1 MTSPAPLTSKAASG
15 PVLQFLGAAECVTGS
30 CTRVTCGSTQVLVD
44 CGMFQGPKT
53 LKALNYEPFPFDPAK
68 IDAVVLTHA
77 HIDHSGLLPKLV
89 RGGFRGPIFATAAT
103 RDLCAVMLADAAEL
117 QAMDVDNLN
126 RRNERRG
133 LPLVTP
139 IYGPADVAPTLRLFQ
154 TVKMRQTVAAAPDV
168 EACFW
173 PAGHL
178 LGAASVELSIRS
190 GAVPVSVLFSGD
202 VGAPGQYLL
211 PTPDG
216 PSGAQHVVLEST
228 YGDRERPVVEP
239 ERRRDM
245 LTEELRRARAAGG
258 PLLLP
263 VFAIGR
269 SQELLLDLLAIMEA
283 HPDLAGEIFLDSPLA
298 IEATEVFLK
307 RGWNADSQSNP
318 YLPLQHAERIHTLLR
333 PHESDTLDRLRGWH
347 VILAGSG
354 MCDGGRVR
362 RHLKRLLWRKETTV
376 LMTGYQAAGTL
387 GRVLVEGQKLVRIQ
401 GQDVRVQATIRSID
415 TYSGH
420 ADATGLVQW
429 LLDRAPTGAIFLNHG
444 EPDGLA
450 GLARR
455 LEAASIPPNRIITP
469 TLDQTY
475 DLGAGEIQAQSGS
488 RPRLP
493 PGAAGRQDW
502 HNRRAGF
509 LGLLNDVLQEISDD
523 EARARLLSTLTSQV
537 KAARRA
543 GPVEGAEAT
552 TDTPA
557 VNPDP

>member
-1 MTSPAPLTSKAASG
+1 
-15 PVLQFLGAAECVTGS
+15 
-30 CTRVTCGSTQVLVD
+30 
-44 CGMFQGPKT
+44 MFQGPKT
-53 LKALNYEPFPFDPAK
+53 LKALNYEPFPFDPAT

-89 RGGFRGPIFATAAT
+89 RDGFSGPIFATAPT

-117 QAMDVDNLN
+117 QAMDVENLN

-133 LPLVTP
+133 LPAITP
-139 IYGPADVAPTLRLFQ
+139 IYGPADVAPTLKLFQ
-154 TVKMRQTVAAAPDV
+154 TAKLRQPVAVAPRV

-178 LGAASVELSIRS
+178 LGAASVEL
-190 GAVPVSVLFSGD
+190 VLASASDTTRVMFSGD
-202 VGAPGQYLL
+202 VGALTQHLL
-211 PTPDG
+211 PAPDG
-216 PSGAQHVVLEST
+216 PSTTQHVVLEST
-228 YGDRERPVVEP
+228 YGDRERPALEP
-239 ERRRDM
+239 GRRRDI

-269 SQELLLDLLAIMEA
+269 AQELLLDLLVIMESD
-283 HPDLAGEIFLDSPLA
+283 PDLAGEIFLDSPLA

-307 RGWNADSQSNP
+307 RGWNPDTQSNP
-318 YLPLQHAERIHTLLR
+318 YLPLQNAERIHELLR
-333 PHESDTLDRLRGWH
+333 PQESDTLDRLRGWH

-362 RHLKRLLWRKETTV
+362 RHLKRLLWRKETTL
-376 LMTGYQAAGTL
+376 LMTGHQAVGTL
-387 GRVLVEGQKLVRIQ
+387 GRVLVEGQNLVRIQ
-401 GQDVRVQATIRSID
+401 GQDVRVRANIRSID
-415 TYSGH
+415 AYSGH
-420 ADATGLVQW
+420 ADAVGLVQW
-429 LLDRAPTGAIFLNHG
+429 LLDRSPTGTVFLNHG

-455 LEAASIPPNRIITP
+455 LEAALIPPNRIATP
-469 TLDQTY
+469 VLDQIY
-475 DLGAGEIQAQSGS
+475 GLGAGEVRADIAS

-502 HNRRAGF
+502 HNRRANF

-523 EARARLLSTLTSQV
+523 EARTRLLGALTAQV
-537 KAARRA
+537 KAAHRQAAVADA
-543 GPVEGAEAT
+543 GDGVHSVPSGGPGSRLDQMAT
-552 TDTPA
+552 PPITTMNVTNAAAMAPITMSD
-557 VNPDP
+557 

>member
-1 MTSPAPLTSKAASG
+1 MTSLTSTD
-15 PVLQFLGAAECVTGS
+15 VTMQFLGAAECVTGS
-30 CTRVTCGSTQVLVD
+30 CTLVRCGPTHVLVD
-44 CGMFQGPKT
+44 CGMFQGPKS

-89 RGGFRGPIFATAAT
+89 RGGFRGPIFATAPT

-117 QAMDVDNLN
+117 QAMDVENLN

-133 LPLVTP
+133 LPTVTP
-139 IYGPADVAPTLRLFQ
+139 IYGPADVAPTLKLFQ
-154 TVKMRQTVAAAPDV
+154 AAKLRQPVAVAPGV

-178 LGAASVELSIRS
+178 LGAASVELTLAS
-190 GAVPVSVLFSGD
+190 GPTPTRVMFSGD
-202 VGAPGQYLL
+202 VGALGQHLL

-216 PSGAQHVVLEST
+216 PSTTQHVVLEST
-228 YGDRERPVVEP
+228 YGDRERPAMEP
-239 ERRRDM
+239 GRRRDI
-245 LTEELRRARAAGG
+245 LTDELRRARKAGG
-258 PLLLP
+258 PLVLP

-269 SQELLLDLLAIMEA
+269 AQELLLDLLVIMDSD
-283 HPDLAGEIFLDSPLA
+283 PDLAGEIFLDSPLA

-307 RGWNADSQSNP
+307 RGWNPDSQSNP
-318 YLPLQHAERIHTLLR
+318 YLPLQHAERIHELLR
-333 PHESDTLDRLRGWH
+333 PQESDTLDRLRGWH

-354 MCDGGRVR
+354 MCDGGRIR

-376 LMTGYQAAGTL
+376 LMTGHQAVGTL
-387 GRVLVEGQKLVRIQ
+387 GRVLVEGQNLVRIQ
-401 GQDVRVQATIRSID
+401 GQDVRVRANIRSID
-415 TYSGH
+415 AYSGH

-429 LLDRAPTGAIFLNHG
+429 LLDRAPTGTVFLNHG

-469 TLDQTY
+469 VLDQTY
-475 DLGAGEIQAQSGS
+475 GLGAGQVQAEAAS
-488 RPRLP
+488 RPRLI

-502 HNRRAGF
+502 HNRRASF

-523 EARARLLSTLTSQV
+523 ETRARLLAELTSQV
-537 KAARRA
+537 KSARRQTT
-543 GPVEGAEAT
+543 VDGAEAT
-552 TDTPA
+552 TVTS
-557 VNPDP
+557 V